1 MAEPTGAYQTDNQN
15 DSRISKIRGLSV
27 LHNLT
32 RRLDKIE
39 KDIGKDKDKPVWLRL
54 PDYENPGKFIEYVGC
69 RTLADLVRMAATA
82 EENEND
88 QEH

>member
-1 MAEPTGAYQTDNQN
+1 M
-15 DSRISKIRGLSV
+15 

-39 KDIGKDKDKPVWLRL
+39 KDIGKDKPVWLRL
-54 PDYENPGKFIEYVGC
+54 PRKMVGEDGDPEERIEIVGC
-69 RTLADLVRMAATA
+69 RTLADFLVRADEA
-82 EENEND
+82 EESKND